1 MTRRGFG
8 VMGAL
13 FLNLP
18 LMVMV
23 GCATQA
29 APMRSLGRP
38 YTTAEIMTIM
48 RMRDGGEGLNDVAA
62 VVGGTRLEV
71 KQAESAEKLRRRTGR
86 ASRTDP
92 SVLSCR

>member
-1 MTRRGFG
+1 MTRRDFS
-8 VMGAL
+8 VVGAL

-29 APMRSLGRP
+29 APLRSLGRP
-38 YTTAEIMTIM
+38 YTAAEIAIIM
-48 RMRDGGEGLNDVAA
+48 HMRDGGEGLNDVAA
-62 VVGGTRLEV
+62 VVGGTRLQV
-71 KQAESAEKLRRRTGR
+71 KQAESAEKLRRRSRR
-86 ASRTDP
+86 ASPIDP